1 MYSMVGDA
9 KWPHGFF
16 TSGRDDAASG
26 RSSGAGGWRL
36 RALQSNPEGQE
47 NGLRGLPQPSK
58 AMSEI
63 GAPLLINVL
72 GHAGGTLIF
81 AIFLVLLFSGRGWS
95 GARGRYLPALAA
107 ILALVWNLGSLL
119 VLSWPSMPAP
129 ARGLVIAVS
138 FSVLSLLPAVLLH
151 LSLKDSQPSLVAAG
165 YLLGAAA
172 VGMHFWEVRGNGA
185 TLHRNALLLITVGFL
200 ILTAAAVAHTALRGH
215 ARRDSGRIAA
225 SMCLALFAMSF
236 LHFGAGH
243 ADQAWSSELF
253 VHHAGIPL
261 ALFVLLQDYR
271 FILLDA
277 FVRFLANAL
286 LAAVLTWFVIV
297 AAFRLVLVERA
308 APAPLQEALLLIC
321 VCLFL
326 VFFAWLRNRAQ
337 SWLTHAV
344 FRQGS
349 VSEAADRVKGGPAFA
364 GEEQY
369 LDWAASVIAAAVKTK
384 DYAVIGQSELPAAAS
399 LHTPVLATMI
409 PAIGSWSW
417 AEAVVPI
424 RLGQESSKLI
434 ALGRRQGGQRYL
446 GEDLDALGR
455 AAAEIAAKVESLR
468 QQEMN
473 RLVSQAELRA
483 LQSQINPHFLF
494 NALNTL
500 YGSIPGE
507 SPATRRMVI
516 NLAEIFRYFL
526 QSDKTFVPLAEEMQ
540 IVRAY
545 LEVEQNRLGNR
556 LEIEIQVDRDIEQVP
571 IPVLSIQ
578 PLVENAIKHGIAGRT
593 EPGRVRIKANR
604 RGEELRISVENSG
617 SGKPAGSAGTG
628 VGLQNVK
635 RRLEICYGPSSHLA
649 LSLTPDAATVELR
662 IPLAKAI
669 AAG

>member
-1 MYSMVGDA
+1 
-9 KWPHGFF
+9 
-16 TSGRDDAASG
+16 
-26 RSSGAGGWRL
+26 
-36 RALQSNPEGQE
+36 
-47 NGLRGLPQPSK
+47 
-58 AMSEI
+58 MSEI
-63 GAPLLINVL
+63 GAPLLINIL

-119 VLSWPSMPAP
+119 VLSWPGMPAG
-129 ARGLVIAVS
+129 ARDLAIAVS

-151 LSLKDSQPSLVAAG
+151 LSLKDSQPVLVAVG
-165 YLLGAAA
+165 YLLSAVA
-172 VGMHFWEVRGNGA
+172 VGMHFREVAGNGA
-185 TLHRNALLLITVGFL
+185 TLHRDALLLITVGFL
-200 ILTAAAVAHTALRGH
+200 VLTAAAVAKTAFRSR
-215 ARRDSGRIAA
+215 ARRGSGARIAA

-243 ADQAWSSELF
+243 AAQAWSTELF

-286 LAAVLTWFVIV
+286 LAAVLTWFVIE
-297 AAFRLVLVERA
+297 AAFRLLLIERA
-308 APAPLQEALLLIC
+308 APAPLREALLLIG

-326 VFFAWLRNRAQ
+326 VFFAWLRNRVQ
-337 SWLTHAV
+337 SWLTRAV

-369 LDWAASVIAAAVKTK
+369 LDWAASVVAAAVKTK
-384 DYAVIGQSELPAAAS
+384 DYAVIGRSELPAAAS
-399 LHTPVLATMI
+399 LHAPVPATMI
-409 PAIGSWSW
+409 PAIGSSTNWSW

-424 RLGQESSKLI
+424 RLGREDSRLI
-434 ALGRRQGGQRYL
+434 ALGRRQGGRRYL

-500 YGSIPGE
+500 YGSIPRDA
-507 SPATRRMVI
+507 PAARRMVI

-526 QSDKTFVPLAEEMQ
+526 QTDRTFVPLAEEMR

-545 LEVEQNRLGNR
+545 LEAEQDRLGSR
-556 LEIEIQVDRDIEQVP
+556 LELEIRVDEDIEQVP

-578 PLVENAIKHGIAGRT
+578 PLVENAIKHGIAARA
-593 EPGRVRIKANR
+593 EPGRVRIEASR
-604 RGEELRISVENSG
+604 RGDELRITVENSG
-617 SGKPAGSAGTG
+617 SGKPVGSVGTG
-628 VGLQNVK
+628 VGLQNVR
-635 RRLEICYGPSSHLA
+635 RRLEICYGSSSRLE
-649 LSLTPDAATVELR
+649 LSLGPDAATVELR
-662 IPLAKAI
+662 IPLAKGA